1 VLGAFDERALGPVT
15 PDPILCEDVEQ
26 NVAVH
31 EHVAQRSV
39 LASGE
44 RHDLVR
50 GELGVGAP
58 AHMSDESPPA
68 AAASMH
74 FSEQYGIVP
83 DLELDLGIGEGAQP
97 LPDVR
102 TSRGYPNWRPSWS

>member
-1 VLGAFDERALGPVT
+1 
-15 PDPILCEDVEQ
+15 
-26 NVAVH
+26 
-31 EHVAQRSV
+31 
-39 LASGE
+39 
-44 RHDLVR
+44 
-50 GELGVGAP
+50 
-58 AHMSDESPPA
+58 MSDESPPA